1 MSASR
6 YSFSLTTFNP
16 SGKLL
21 QIEHALAAVN
31 QGATSIGIKA
41 KDGLVIATCKKP
53 HPLMLD
59 DTKVVPISHNIGMT
73 YSGLGTDFR
82 VLVDKVR
89 KMCVEYK
96 LQYLKDPP
104 VHVLVDRLSA
114 LMQEYTQSGG
124 VRPFGVSVL
133 VIGFNNNN
141 EMGLYQVDPSG
152 TVLGLKASAIG
163 KEYVQSKSFLERR
176 YNPTLNIEDA
186 IHMALLTLKEV
197 FLFLYRDLMVK

>member
-6 YSFSLTTFNP
+6 YSFSLTTFAP

-21 QIEHALAAVN
+21 QIEHALQAVN

-41 KDGLVIATCKKP
+41 KDGVVIATCKKP
-53 HPLMLD
+53 HPLMLG
-59 DTKVVPISHNIGMT
+59 DTKIVPISHNIGMT
-73 YSGLGTDFR
+73 YSGMGTDFR

-89 KMCVEYK
+89 KMAVEYK

-133 VIGFNNNN
+133 LIGFNSVDDK
-141 EMGLYQVDPSG
+141 GLFQVDPSG

-163 KEYVQSKSFLERR
+163 KEHVTSKAFLERR
-176 YNPTLNIEDA
+176 YNSNLSIEDA
-186 IHMALLTLKEV
+186 IHMAVLTLKEV
-197 FLFLYRDLMVK
+197 FNVNQGL

>member
-1 MSASR
+1 MAASR
-6 YSFSLTTFNP
+6 YSFSLTTFAP

-21 QIEHALAAVN
+21 QIEHALQAVN
-31 QGATSIGIKA
+31 GGATSIGIKA

-53 HPLMLD
+53 HPLMLSD
-59 DTKVVPISHNIGMT
+59 VKIVPISHNIGMT
-73 YSGLGTDFR
+73 YSGMGTDFR

-96 LQYLKDPP
+96 LQYLQDPP

-133 VIGFNNNN
+133 VIGYNSKN

-163 KEYVQSKSFLERR
+163 KEFAQARSFLEKR
-176 YNPTLNIEDA
+176 YNTNLSIEDA
-186 IHMALLTLKEV
+186 THMALLTLKEV
-197 FLFLYRDLMVK
+197 ISLLT